1 VAELRRRLA
10 ALGFT
15 TDEDPPDEFGSATR
29 AAVEAFQH
37 RRGLRVDGLCGSQ
50 TWSALVEA
58 GWRLGQ
64 RVLTRQ
70 TPMLRGDDVAE
81 LQQRLGALGFDSGRV
96 DGIFGDNT
104 EAGVLDFQRNAGIRA
119 DGVVGPVTVR
129 ELRRMQARH
138 RRTELVSTVRAREQL
153 RNAPPTLAGRHV
165 ALGEP
170 GGLAPA
176 LAALASCLAAT
187 GARVTALHDPDDS
200 SQAQAANA
208 GDADVLVALR
218 LDPEGE
224 GCATAYYAGY
234 RTESEGGRRLAE
246 LIQAHLPL
254 ALGVADGG
262 SRGMSVPL
270 LRETKMPA
278 VMVELSPAALVR
290 EATHQLASALTAAL
304 QAWAA
309 TTWE

>member
-1 VAELRRRLA
+1 
-10 ALGFT
+10 
-15 TDEDPPDEFGSATR
+15 
-29 AAVEAFQH
+29 
-37 RRGLRVDGLCGSQ
+37 
-50 TWSALVEA
+50 
-58 GWRLGQ
+58 
-64 RVLTRQ
+64 
-70 TPMLRGDDVAE
+70 VAE

-104 EAGVLDFQRNAGIRA
+104 EAGVLDFQRNAGITA

-153 RNAPPTLAGRHV
+153 RTSPPTLAGRHV
-165 ALGEP
+165 ALAES

-176 LAALASCLAAT
+176 VAALASCLAAT

-200 SQAQAANA
+200 TQAQAANA
-208 GDADVLVALR
+208 GEADVLVGLR
-218 LDPEGE
+218 LDPDAT

-246 LIQAHLPL
+246 LIQAHLPE

-262 SRGMSVPL
+262 CRGMSIPL

-278 VMVELSPAALVR
+278 VVVELAHSALVGGG
-290 EATHQLASALTAAL
+290 AHQLASAITTAL
-304 QAWAA
+304 HAWAA
-309 TTWE
+309 AAWE